1 MPYIQENDFYVVF
14 FHVMTHHDA
23 HRHHTRSTAST
34 KHHKHTISPHVSSP
48 VALPFPDTHT
58 HSHVHIQEVIQDVM
72 KPVYVDRIVYKDRI
86 VEKEILQEVQVE
98 VEIEKITY
106 VNQMVSARE
115 LPFVTIF

>member
-1 MPYIQENDFYVVF
+1 
-14 FHVMTHHDA
+14 
-23 HRHHTRSTAST
+23 
-34 KHHKHTISPHVSSP
+34 
-48 VALPFPDTHT
+48 
-58 HSHVHIQEVIQDVM
+58 M